1 MNAHVKCLLSDNM
14 KRTLNLPC
22 LLMLFGALA
31 SMGALDLVATLGH
44 DEPTN
49 PGSHLPFT
57 VLVWGSLLFITY
69 HLVRRLFCKKASGG
83 LSISAF
89 ASASAG
95 ICGLLAAL
103 PPYNWGTLGL
113 ALVAGMS
120 FLQWLGERRKSCPTL
135 APQPAAPEGL

>member
-1 MNAHVKCLLSDNM
+1 M

-31 SMGALDLVATLGH
+31 SMGTLDLVATLGH

-49 PGSHLPFT
+49 PGSHFPFT

-69 HLVRRLFCKKASGG
+69 HLARRLFCKKASGG

-89 ASASAG
+89 TLASAG
-95 ICGLLAAL
+95 ICGVLAAI

-113 ALVAGMS
+113 ALVAGTS
-120 FLQWLGERRKSCPTL
+120 FLRWLGERRKSRLRLPR
-135 APQPAAPEGL
+135 QPAAPEGL